1 MVAGMKYPTPP
12 RMRLV
17 LSLLVCG
24 GLAASCTPTS
34 NDTGSSSSSG
44 SGGSNQSAGGNA
56 GSGDSGGDKGTG
68 GTAGGGDGAKGGAT
82 GGGGSGGAGGS
93 NGDNTGGTQGSGGT
107 GGTSSS
113 SGGGSGGS
121 ASGGSSGTGGTPADA
136 GADAAMPS
144 TPKTCEPGKA
154 LQFSSA
160 VEDLVKADLGA
171 DLPIM
176 RASRTVEMWAWFSG
190 PKAWVAEHSLM
201 EYGAGKMCNV
211 FGIDVEKWTATAAQL
226 DPYGNGCGS
235 DNTVTLKPTVPE
247 TGWLHLAWA
256 YDGTAN
262 MFQFTVNGVV
272 QPIPSKMA
280 TDKWN
285 TTASPVTIGAANEFG
300 KLGFD
305 GKIDE
310 FRVWNVFRS
319 EADIKRDMKVIL
331 KGTEPGLVAYFHF
344 DEGTGMTAADATGKG
359 HTAMMVST
367 TKPMW
372 VASDIPGPF
381 TCAP

>member
-1 MVAGMKYPTPP
+1 MKHPTLVRGFAVLFGPLFALSPACVPAPADSGSTPP
-12 RMRLV
+12 P
-17 LSLLVCG
+17 
-24 GLAASCTPTS
+24 AASGGG
-34 NDTGSSSSSG
+34 NGSSGGAGGGPSSSG
-44 SGGSNQSAGGNA
+44 SGGQTGSGGNGNGSGGATEASGGSGA
-56 GSGDSGGDKGTG
+56 GSGGSQSGGS
-68 GTAGGGDGAKGGAT
+68 GGGDGGMTGSSGGRN
-82 GGGGSGGAGGS
+82 GSGGAA
-93 NGDNTGGTQGSGGT
+93 
-107 GGTSSS
+107 
-113 SGGGSGGS
+113 GGGGM
-121 ASGGSSGTGGTPADA
+121 ADA
-136 GADAAMPS
+136 GGPS
-144 TPKTCEPGKA
+144 TTPGTCAPDTGKA

-176 RASRTVEMWAWFSG
+176 RASRTVELWAWFSG
-190 PKAWVAEHSLM
+190 PKAWVGEHSLF
-201 EYGAGKMCNV
+201 EYGAGKNCNV
-211 FGIDVEKWTATAAQL
+211 FGIDVEKWAADAAKL

-235 DNTVTLKPTVPE
+235 DNVVTLTPNVPQ

-256 YDGTAN
+256 YDGQAN
-262 MFQFTVNGVV
+262 MFQFTVNGIA

-280 TDKWN
+280 TPKWN
-285 TTASPVTIGAANEFG
+285 TTASPITIGAANEFG

-331 KGTEPGLVAYFHF
+331 KGTEPGLVAYYHF
-344 DEGTGMTAADATGKG
+344 DEGTGTTAADATGKN
-359 HTAMMVST
+359 HVAMMISP

-372 VASDIPGPF
+372 VASDVPGPF